1 MNAIDDAVP
10 FELADCVT
18 RASADPGEGEHIIIL
33 SGAGDAFCARRQDR
47 SELVR
52 F

>member
-33 SGAGDAFCARRQDR
+33 SGAGDAFCARRQD
-47 SELVR
+47 LNYQD
-52 F
+52 